1 MSTEALNLPAA
12 DRGVFLRA
20 RVASFVGI
28 APLGV
33 WTLMHLWSQLSAF
46 QGAEAWERDVTAH
59 AHPLAHW
66 LTSFIVLAPLFLH
79 AAWGISRLRDTRVNA
94 KRYGFL
100 ANFKYLA
107 QRASAVGLLLFLCA
121 HIWLAMLH
129 PRLVE
134 GHPETFADIAAH
146 MHHHPPTIIV
156 YLLGTLGMAYHLAN
170 GLSTFAMGWGLVSS
184 KKGVLRANLLGYVLF
199 FAMLAIG
206 WGSLY
211 ALYTGGAAFPV
222 PVD

>member
-1 MSTEALNLPAA
+1 MVLSQEA
-12 DRGVFLRA
+12 DRGVFLRS
-20 RVASFVGI
+20 RIASFVGF

-33 WTLMHLWSQLSAF
+33 WTLSHLWSQLAAF
-46 QGAEAWERDVTAH
+46 QGAEAWEREVTYH
-59 AHPLAHW
+59 AHPLAYW
-66 LTSFIVLAPLFLH
+66 VTSFLVLAPLFLH
-79 AAWGISRLRDTRVNA
+79 AVWGIARLRTTRVNA

-107 QRASAVGLLLFLCA
+107 QRASAVGLLLFLMA

-134 GHPETFADIAAH
+134 GHPEPFADIAAY
-146 MHHHPPTIIV
+146 MRHHPPTIVV
-156 YLLGTLGMAYHLAN
+156 YTLGVLGTAFHLAN

-184 KKGVLRANLLGYVLF
+184 KKGVLRANVVSYVLF

-206 WGSLY
+206 WGAIY
-211 ALYTGGAAFPV
+211 ALYVGGAAFPV
-222 PVD
+222 PAD